1 MQSLPSPIDK
11 EKELAFAVS
20 QHQLALGSDDDRFD
34 LRWYLYRLDQL
45 TLISV
50 ETGKLPAAVAATR
63 TMMEAVGIVGTAQ
76 MNVDARTQILQL
88 PEGLT
93 TEQLVELATMALP
106 SEPSV
111 NE

>member
-1 MQSLPSPIDK
+1 MSSKASPLDK
-11 EKELAFAVS
+11 EKEIASLVAT
-20 QHQLALGSDDDRFD
+20 QTLALGSDEDRFD
-34 LRWYLYRLDQL
+34 LRWYLHRLDQL

-106 SEPSV
+106 SETEP